1 MFFTHKKGS
10 FKNRWLKRSLGNQ
23 KSSSM
28 ASLFCNLYFYDLM
41 VFKAFNIK
49 SLKLD
54 PIHFHSMHK
63 ASKYIENI
71 YFSIFYCF
79 TNEGDNNDNSHY

>member
-1 MFFTHKKGS
+1 
-10 FKNRWLKRSLGNQ
+10 
-23 KSSSM
+23 
-28 ASLFCNLYFYDLM
+28 M